1 MPSPEHSPKTPEKLP
16 AQALPCPTSNAIDT
30 ACREL
35 PTLVEDLP
43 SLRSLKPPQKI
54 RQVEQEHEPLV
65 QFVLTIRP
73 QQHLSHS
80 PFVTQARTA
89 ETY

>member
-1 MPSPEHSPKTPEKLP
+1 MIDTEAFPY
-16 AQALPCPTSNAIDT
+16 PTSNAIDP
-30 ACREL
+30 ACQEL
-35 PTLVEDLP
+35 PTLLEIFHRCD
-43 SLRSLKPPQKI
+43 RLKPPQKI

-65 QFVLTIRP
+65 QFVLTVRP
-73 QQHLSHS
+73 QQYLSHS